1 MSKDLITDH
10 QDIIDEWSVNGWNGV
25 QAVLKYRPHLSYG
38 TASAVMIQILKNPNN
53 QAYIKEYRDNLKSKA
68 QIENEVILMELKNFA
83 LSDVGTYAGL
93 SLDEFKNL
101 PPDIRRCVDTFEEV
115 TKTYTTRD
123 GKEVKET
130 KLKIKLIDKLKA
142 IDMIGRHIDF
152 FNADNAS
159 KQPSYDMTNKTPEE
173 LNTVLSAIEILK
185 TSKKQ
190 LKP

>member
-115 TKTYTTRD
+115 TKTYTTRS
-123 GKEVKET
+123 GETVRET

-152 FNADNAS
+152 FNADNTS
-159 KQPSYDMTNKTPEE
+159 KTPVIDLTKAKPDQ
-173 LNTVLSAIEILK
+173 LNAILQLIE
-185 TSKKQ
+185 SQKQ
-190 LKP
+190 LK